1 MWRKKNKPQETN
13 GRVEEVLVFFY
24 ICHFSAFSFL
34 SSEGLQAYS
43 FFLFYLETQKKVI
56 PLKIKRKTE
65 IK

>member
-1 MWRKKNKPQETN
+1 M
-13 GRVEEVLVFFY
+13 EEWKRFWFFFY